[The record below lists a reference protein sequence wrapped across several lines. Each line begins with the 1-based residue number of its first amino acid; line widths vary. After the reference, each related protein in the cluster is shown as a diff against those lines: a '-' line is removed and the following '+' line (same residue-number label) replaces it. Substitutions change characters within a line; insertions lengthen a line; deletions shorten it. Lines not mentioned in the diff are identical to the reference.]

1 MAFII
6 ISVVSVVALYLQTL
20 WTGMPRKRWLS
31 LALVMGPLALILFR
45 VHYRRAWM
53 RRCASL
59 VMWRA

>member
-1 MAFII
+1 MAFTI
-6 ISVVSVVALYLQTL
+6 ISLVCAVAIYLQTL

-31 LALVMGPLALILFR
+31 LALITGPVALILFR

-59 VMWRA
+59 VMWKA